1 MMKIAMIAYK
11 LIARNAAANALADS
25 IDTSRTTTVNVS
37 DIKPGDVLT
46 ALGAKTFLHPVIIA
60 KVNHVDQFGLVHLIA
75 TNGWFT
81 SKPCRKTETAT
92 RVLRISEG
100 G

>member
-1 MMKIAMIAYK
+1 MNKNQE
-11 LIARNAAANALADS
+11 LIARNTAANALADS
-25 IDTSRTTTVNVS
+25 IDTSRTTTVNAS
-37 DIKPGDVLT
+37 DIKPGDILT
-46 ALGAKTFLHPVIIA
+46 ALGAKTFPHPVIIA
-60 KVNHVDQFGLVHLIA
+60 KANHIDSHGLVHLIA

-81 SKPCRKTETAT
+81 SRPCRKNETVT